1 MLTKIFKSILRILCQ
16 QKRKEGCGDDEKRCD
31 ALLYE
36 AMDSEESEY
45 SNSESNPSLTEFM
58 QRINKPYL
66 FAKLYSNQ
74 HEKRSFAFIE
84 VQGAPMK
91 NPVLKLISV

>member
-45 SNSESNPSLTEFM
+45 SNSESNPSLT
-58 QRINKPYL
+58 K
-66 FAKLYSNQ
+66 
-74 HEKRSFAFIE
+74 FI
-84 VQGAPMK
+84 
-91 NPVLKLISV
+91 